1 MAVASIPVDLANP
14 GQVFACLGFVE
25 TAEVLL
31 GKAEGGFD
39 WDPGDVRDPGA
50 ARFRFAA
57 EGGENPAARVLRFLE
72 EATVKA
78 LAPAGSTNRMQA
90 GWKIETVS
98 CDSNVF
104 PFPDPKSPATL
115 PARLQ
120 DGAGRFIVIDHWG
133 DATRRDNV
141 KFWGGSRG
149 KPGAALAHDA
159 LHLVRGRAVDCA
171 DDPFALAA
179 PQSGSFRFDWRRD
192 YVPID
197 AGFSPNAHRSKPSKL
212 TMQGYPIVEL
222 LAAIGLTHAR
232 PLRRSDLEYSYGVPG
247 FVGADLH
254 DVIILRASLGAR
266 QPPFSGMPFRRFS
279 MQLDWPGQENQARC
293 ITNVTEETSSS

>member
-1 MAVASIPVDLANP
+1 MAAASIPVDLANP

-25 TAEVLL
+25 AAEVLL

-57 EGGENPAARVLRFLE
+57 VGEENPAARVLRFLE

-90 GWKIETVS
+90 GRKIETVS

-120 DGAGRFIVIDHWG
+120 DGAGRFIVLDHWG

-149 KPGAALAHDA
+149 KPGAAS
-159 LHLVRGRAVDCA
+159 
-171 DDPFALAA
+171 P
-179 PQSGSFRFDWRRD
+179 
-192 YVPID
+192 VP
-197 AGFSPNAHRSKPSKL
+197 
-212 TMQGYPIVEL
+212 
-222 LAAIGLTHAR
+222 
-232 PLRRSDLEYSYGVPG
+232 
-247 FVGADLH
+247 
-254 DVIILRASLGAR
+254 
-266 QPPFSGMPFRRFS
+266 
-279 MQLDWPGQENQARC
+279 
-293 ITNVTEETSSS
+293 SST